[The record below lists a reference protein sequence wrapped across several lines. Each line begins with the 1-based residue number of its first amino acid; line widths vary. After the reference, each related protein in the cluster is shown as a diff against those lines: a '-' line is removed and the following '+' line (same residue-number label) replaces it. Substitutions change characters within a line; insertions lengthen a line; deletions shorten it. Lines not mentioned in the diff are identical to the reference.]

1 MRNLI
6 SELLDFRKLEQGHM
20 KLKVYEQDIVPFL
33 KEIYLS
39 FYEYASSRSI
49 TYNFTAP
56 QENVLCYFDPKQ
68 MQKVFYNLLSN
79 AFKYTKPNA
88 AIEMILENKENEV
101 TIKVIDNGIGISKVI
116 VDLVHFQHDVI
127 RYFCFSQQYVHM
139 SRQTPRNRVDTET
152 HVDTT
157 SAQFLG
163 NFSDRI
169 LRLRDCHAVPR
180 SNDH

>member
-101 TIKVIDNGIGISKVI
+101 TIKVIDNGIGISKEDI
-116 VDLVHFQHDVI
+116 DKIFDRFYQAENGI
-127 RYFCFSQQYVHM
+127 SNITK
-139 SRQTPRNRVDTET
+139 TPSTGIGLSLTKSIIELHRNDTSGKYT
-152 HVDTT
+152 
-157 SAQFLG
+157 G
-163 NFSDRI
+163 
-169 LRLRDCHAVPR
+169 LR
-180 SNDH
+180 

>member
-68 MQKVFYNLLSN
+68 MQKSSITCYPMLSS
-79 AFKYTKPNA
+79 TPNR
-88 AIEMILENKENEV
+88 MQPLK
-101 TIKVIDNGIGISKVI
+101 
-116 VDLVHFQHDVI
+116 
-127 RYFCFSQQYVHM
+127 
-139 SRQTPRNRVDTET
+139 
-152 HVDTT
+152 
-157 SAQFLG
+157 
-163 NFSDRI
+163 
-169 LRLRDCHAVPR
+169 
-180 SNDH
+180 